1 MRLFYVMI
9 RLCWATAFCLLGT
22 AALRG
27 QEPSPIPSPS
37 VTATPEATESP
48 VVAPTATP
56 QATPK
61 VLYPS
66 TNLSNLV
73 GLPSSNNGTAGAGSL
88 GTTFLVLVAFC
99 GVGYYFLRR
108 HPSFAVNLRAAPRK
122 LTVSESRSLGNRQFL
137 VVVEYESE
145 RMLLGVTPGKIDY
158 LCPLRGP
165 QGEHGAF
172 PPVKEANT

>member
-1 MRLFYVMI
+1 MI
-9 RLCWATAFCLLGT
+9 RLRWAVAFCLLNAAPLRAQESTPAASPT
-22 AALRG
+22 A
-27 QEPSPIPSPS
+27 
-37 VTATPEATESP
+37 TATPEASASP
-48 VVAPTATP
+48 AVSPTPAPS
-56 QATPK
+56 ATPK

-73 GLPSSNNGTAGAGSL
+73 GTPSANSATGVGSL

-99 GVGYYFLRR
+99 GAGYYLLRR
-108 HPSFAVNLRAAPRK
+108 HPGFAANFKGAARK

-165 QGEHGAF
+165 QGEPGAF
-172 PPVKEANT
+172 PPIKEVGA